1 MSLDITLMTKEETC
15 LCCGSGG
22 IETVFNANI
31 THNLN
36 TMAIAGGFYK
46 ALWGHDENIKSAKDL
61 IEPLERGLKEMKEK
75 PNHFKQFNS
84 KNGWGLYKNFV
95 PWLEKLINACK
106 EYPKANIYISK

>member
-1 MSLDITLMTKEETC
+1 MSLDITLMTEKRTC

-22 IETVFNANI
+22 IETVFDANI

-36 TMAIAGGFYK
+36 TMAVAGGFYK
-46 ALWGHDENIKSAKDL
+46 VLWGHDENIKSAKDL
-61 IEPLERGLKEMKEK
+61 IEPLEKGLKEMKEK
-75 PNHFKQFNS
+75 PDHFKQFNS

-106 EYPKANIYISK
+106 EYPKANIYISR